1 MAMKYRRILLKLS
14 GEFLGDQLGAGYAP
28 EAVRSLARQVTKL
41 LHAGV
46 QLALVVGGGNLFRG
60 ATMAEA
66 GMDRATG
73 DYVGMLATVM
83 NALVLC
89 DTLRQLS
96 VDARVLSAVDV
107 GGIAERYARD
117 RALAML
123 EEGKLVL
130 FAGGTGNPF
139 FTTDSA
145 ACLRALEINAELV
158 AKATKVD
165 GIYSADPRLHPDA
178 VRYERLSYDEF
189 LQQGLDVLDMTAICL
204 CRVRGL
210 PIRVF
215 AYEQEDAL
223 MQIAQGKPVGT
234 LVTA

>member
-1 MAMKYRRILLKLS
+1 MKYRRIVLKLS
-14 GEFLGDQLGAGYAP
+14 GEFLGDRLGAGYAP
-28 EAVRSLARQVTKL
+28 AAVRELARQVAEL
-41 LHAGV
+41 LHLGV
-46 QLALVVGGGNLFRG
+46 QIALVVGGGNLFRG
-60 ATMAEA
+60 SVMAEA

-73 DYVGMLATVM
+73 DQVGMLATVM
-83 NALVLC
+83 NALVLS
-89 DTLRQLS
+89 DTLRRAG
-96 VDARVLSAVDV
+96 VDARVLSAIDV
-107 GGIAERYARD
+107 GGLAERYVRD
-117 RALAML
+117 RALSL
-123 EEGKLVL
+123 LDDGKLVL

-145 ACLRALEINAELV
+145 ACLRALEIGAELV

-165 GIYSADPRLHPDA
+165 GIYSADPRVHADA

-189 LQQGLDVLDMTAICL
+189 IRQGLDVLDMTAICL

-215 AYEQEDAL
+215 AYEQENAL
-223 MQIAQGKPVGT
+223 MQIVQGQSVGT